1 MGSPIKICFVM
12 LALVAQLFFFGHVA
26 MEPLEAGDN
35 LSGQEISLPALA
47 LEEHHLALVSFSQ
60 LVVEGEI
67 VGRAVAVYHDPATKR
82 PIDYWELYNSEGG
95 LSAVGWF
102 DRFGIQ
108 RMAVDRG
115 LIEGEDKLLGVHVIG
130 EIASELAHIGLAC

>member
-1 MGSPIKICFVM
+1 MQSKNKIYFIIVG
-12 LALVAQLFFFGHVA
+12 LVAQLFFFEYVA

-35 LSGQEISLPALA
+35 LSAQEISLAALA
-47 LEEHHLALVSFSQ
+47 LEEHHVTLVSFSQ

-67 VGRAVAVYHDPATKR
+67 VGAVAAYHDPATKR

-108 RMAVDRG
+108 RTAVDRG
-115 LIEGEDKLLGVHVIG
+115 LLDSEDKLEGVF
-130 EIASELAHIGLAC
+130 

>member
-1 MGSPIKICFVM
+1 GVSKSRRQSLGARDRSPWASEQRT
-12 LALVAQLFFFGHVA
+12 LT
-26 MEPLEAGDN
+26 
-35 LSGQEISLPALA
+35 
-47 LEEHHLALVSFSQ
+47 LVSFSQ

-67 VGRAVAVYHDPATKR
+67 VGEVAAYDDPTTKR
-82 PIDYWELYNSEGG
+82 PIDYWELYNSESG

-115 LIEGEDKLLGVHVIG
+115 LVEGTYKLEGVLVVLIDG
-130 EIASELAHIGLAC
+130 DAV

>member
-12 LALVAQLFFFGHVA
+12 LALVAQLFFFGYIA
-26 MEPLEAGDN
+26 AEPLEAGDN
-35 LSGQEISLPALA
+35 LSGQEIGLPATASEQRTLT
-47 LEEHHLALVSFSQ
+47 LVSFSQ

-67 VGRAVAVYHDPATKR
+67 VGAVAVYHDPATKR

-95 LSAVGWF
+95 LSAVGWL

-108 RMAVDRG
+108 QMAVDRG
-115 LIEGEDKLLGVHVIG
+115 LVEGTYKLEGVFVVLIDG
-130 EIASELAHIGLAC
+130 DAV

>member
-1 MGSPIKICFVM
+1 M
-12 LALVAQLFFFGHVA
+12 LALVAQLFFFGYIA
-26 MEPLEAGDN
+26 AEPLGAGDN
-35 LSGQEISLPALA
+35 LSGQEIGLPATASEQRTLT
-47 LEEHHLALVSFSQ
+47 LVSFSQ

-67 VGRAVAVYHDPATKR
+67 VGAVAVYHDPATKR

-102 DRFGIQ
+102 DRFGIE

-115 LIEGEDKLLGVHVIG
+115 ILDGEDELEGVFVSLLEGDSI
-130 EIASELAHIGLAC
+130 

>member
-1 MGSPIKICFVM
+1 M
-12 LALVAQLFFFGHVA
+12 LGLVAQLFFFEYVA

-35 LSGQEISLPALA
+35 LSGQEISLAALA
-47 LEEHHLALVSFSQ
+47 LEEHHLTLVSFSQ

-67 VGRAVAVYHDPATKR
+67 VGAVAAYHDPATKR
-82 PIDYWELYNSEGG
+82 PVDYWELYNSEGG

-108 RMAVDRG
+108 RTAVDRG
-115 LIEGEDKLLGVHVIG
+115 LLDSEDKLEGVFVLL
-130 EIASELAHIGLAC
+130 SEGDSV

>member
-1 MGSPIKICFVM
+1 M
-12 LALVAQLFFFGHVA
+12 LGLVAQLFFFGYVA
-26 MEPLEAGDN
+26 AEPLEAGDN
-35 LSGQEISLPALA
+35 LSGQEIGLPATVSEQPTLT
-47 LEEHHLALVSFSQ
+47 LVSFSP

-67 VGRAVAVYHDPATKR
+67 VGEVAAYDDPTTKR

-108 RMAVDRG
+108 RTAVDRG
-115 LIEGEDKLLGVHVIG
+115 LLDNEDKLEGVFVLL
-130 EIASELAHIGLAC
+130 SEGDSV

>member
-1 MGSPIKICFVM
+1 MQSKNKIYFIM
-12 LALVAQLFFFGHVA
+12 LGLVAQLFFFEYVA

-35 LSGQEISLPALA
+35 LSGQEISLAALA
-47 LEEHHLALVSFSQ
+47 LEEHHLTLVSFSQ

-67 VGRAVAVYHDPATKR
+67 VGAVAAYHDPATKR

-108 RMAVDRG
+108 RTAVDRG
-115 LIEGEDKLLGVHVIG
+115 LLEGTYKLEGVFVVLIDG
-130 EIASELAHIGLAC
+130 DAV

>member
-12 LALVAQLFFFGHVA
+12 LALVAQLFFFGYIA
-26 MEPLEAGDN
+26 AEPLEAGDN
-35 LSGQEISLPALA
+35 LSGQEIGLSATASEQRTLT
-47 LEEHHLALVSFSQ
+47 LVSFSQ

-67 VGRAVAVYHDPATKR
+67 VGAVAVYHDPATKR

-115 LIEGEDKLLGVHVIG
+115 L
-130 EIASELAHIGLAC
+130 

>member
-1 MGSPIKICFVM
+1 MESPIKICFVM
-12 LALVAQLFFFGHVA
+12 LGLVAQLFFFGYVA
-26 MEPLEAGDN
+26 AEPLEAGDN
-35 LSGQEISLPALA
+35 LSGQEIGLPATASEQPTLT
-47 LEEHHLALVSFSQ
+47 LVSFSP

-67 VGRAVAVYHDPATKR
+67 VGEVAAYDDPTTKR

-108 RMAVDRG
+108 RTAVDRG
-115 LIEGEDKLLGVHVIG
+115 LLDNEDKLEGVFVLL
-130 EIASELAHIGLAC
+130 SEGDSV

>member
-1 MGSPIKICFVM
+1 MQSKNKIYFIIVG
-12 LALVAQLFFFGHVA
+12 LVAQLFFFEYVA

-35 LSGQEISLPALA
+35 LSAQEISLAALA
-47 LEEHHLALVSFSQ
+47 LEEHHLTLVSFSQ

-67 VGRAVAVYHDPATKR
+67 VGAVAAYHDPATKR

-108 RMAVDRG
+108 RTAVDRG
-115 LIEGEDKLLGVHVIG
+115 LLDSEDKLEGVFVLLPEG
-130 EIASELAHIGLAC
+130 DSV

>member
-1 MGSPIKICFVM
+1 MESPIKICFVM
-12 LALVAQLFFFGHVA
+12 LALVAQLFFFGYIA
-26 MEPLEAGDN
+26 AEPLEAGDN
-35 LSGQEISLPALA
+35 LSGQEIGLPATASKRTLT
-47 LEEHHLALVSFSQ
+47 LVSFSQ

-67 VGRAVAVYHDPATKR
+67 VGAVAVYHDPATKR

-115 LIEGEDKLLGVHVIG
+115 LLEGEDKLEGVFVLL
-130 EIASELAHIGLAC
+130 SEGDSV

>member
-1 MGSPIKICFVM
+1 MQSQNKIYFIM
-12 LALVAQLFFFGHVA
+12 LGLVAQLFFFEYVA

-35 LSGQEISLPALA
+35 LSGQEISLAALA
-47 LEEHHLALVSFSQ
+47 LEEHHLTLVSFSQ

-67 VGRAVAVYHDPATKR
+67 VGAVVAYHDPATKR

-108 RMAVDRG
+108 RTAVDRG
-115 LIEGEDKLLGVHVIG
+115 LLEGEDKLEGVFVLL
-130 EIASELAHIGLAC
+130 SEGDSV

>member
-1 MGSPIKICFVM
+1 MESPIKICFVM
-12 LALVAQLFFFGHVA
+12 LGLVAQLFFFGYVA
-26 MEPLEAGDN
+26 AEPLEAGDN
-35 LSGQEISLPALA
+35 LSGQEIGLPATASEQRTLT
-47 LEEHHLALVSFSQ
+47 LVSFSQ

-67 VGRAVAVYHDPATKR
+67 VGAVAVYHDPATKR

-115 LIEGEDKLLGVHVIG
+115 ILDGEDELEGVLVSLLEGDSI
-130 EIASELAHIGLAC
+130 

>member
-1 MGSPIKICFVM
+1 MQYKNKIYFIM
-12 LALVAQLFFFGHVA
+12 LGLAAQLFFFGYVA

-67 VGRAVAVYHDPATKR
+67 VGAVAVYHDPATKR
-82 PIDYWELYNSEGG
+82 PVDYWELYNSEGG

-108 RMAVDRG
+108 RMAVDHG
-115 LIEGEDKLLGVHVIG
+115 LLEGEDKLEGVFVLL
-130 EIASELAHIGLAC
+130 SEGDSV

>member
-1 MGSPIKICFVM
+1 M
-12 LALVAQLFFFGHVA
+12 LGLVAQLFFFEYVA

-35 LSGQEISLPALA
+35 LSGQEISLAALA
-47 LEEHHLALVSFSQ
+47 LEEHHLTLVSFSQ

-67 VGRAVAVYHDPATKR
+67 VGAVAAYHDPATKR
-82 PIDYWELYNSEGG
+82 PVDYWELYNSEGG

-108 RMAVDRG
+108 RTAVDRG
-115 LIEGEDKLLGVHVIG
+115 LLDSEDKLEGVFVLLPEG
-130 EIASELAHIGLAC
+130 DSV

>member
-1 MGSPIKICFVM
+1 MQSKNKIYFIM
-12 LALVAQLFFFGHVA
+12 LGLVAQLFFFEYLA
-26 MEPLEAGDN
+26 MEPLEAGDK
-35 LSGQEISLPALA
+35 LSGQEISLAALA
-47 LEEHHLALVSFSQ
+47 LEEHHLTLVSFSQ

-67 VGRAVAVYHDPATKR
+67 VGAVAVYHDPATKR

-115 LIEGEDKLLGVHVIG
+115 LVEGTYKLEGVFVVLIDG
-130 EIASELAHIGLAC
+130 DAV